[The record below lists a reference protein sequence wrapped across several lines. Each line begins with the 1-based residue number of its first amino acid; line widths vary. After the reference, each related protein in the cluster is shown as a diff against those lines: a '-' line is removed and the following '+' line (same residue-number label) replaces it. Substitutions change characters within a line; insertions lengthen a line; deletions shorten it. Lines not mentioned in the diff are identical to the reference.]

1 MLNYLYGPLVVTP
14 PMITQMGD
22 SYLVAIIQIYP
33 LHTVKEYD
41 NAKKKKKKQKNTRDI
56 IQGGNS
62 KRSKLKDKLR
72 GLSDLLGNVFEHLA

>member
-1 MLNYLYGPLVVTP
+1 
-14 PMITQMGD
+14 MITQMGD

-33 LHTVKEYD
+33 LHTVKEYY

>member
-41 NAKKKKKKQKNTRDI
+41 NAKKKKKNKKTLEILSKEVIQKGQN
-56 IQGGNS
+56 
-62 KRSKLKDKLR
+62 
-72 GLSDLLGNVFEHLA
+72 